1 MASKKSRRNAAKAA
15 ARRIPIVGTAVV
27 AAPIVKA
34 AVDSGLAAA
43 PSMASLQSF
52 FTELK
57 NNFASTDGARLTQT
71 YGPIAAYLL
80 ARRFAGKHISRVLRP
95 LGVKF

>member
-1 MASKKSRRNAAKAA
+1 
-15 ARRIPIVGTAVV
+15 
-27 AAPIVKA
+27 
-34 AVDSGLAAA
+34 
-43 PSMASLQSF
+43 MASLQSF